1 MRLALYS
8 LLFLGLLTSHLNAD
22 IVDAVATP
30 TTPGSVHYSFTLS
43 GFNLLQYQVLDL
55 EFSPSTYSALSNAS
69 APAGFSTTIDPINT
83 PPGAPGSF
91 LIEALTSNPPL
102 TPGSIGIDAKLAGS
116 GGLGPLQFTVYQ
128 FSSSGTNAINEGPVN
143 GASGMTTDSA
153 VPEPAGVSLVVLGLL
168 AALISGSRWRHRD
181 NRFSREFHK
190 SAEREI

>member
-8 LLFLGLLTSHLNAD
+8 LLFLGLLTAQLNAD
-22 IVDAVATP
+22 IIDAVATP

-55 EFSPSTYSALSNAS
+55 EFSPSTYSALSDAS

-83 PPGAPGSF
+83 PPGAPGDF
-91 LIEALTSNPPL
+91 LIEALTSNPTL
-102 TPGSIGIDAKLAGS
+102 TPGSLGIDAKLTGS
-116 GGLGPLQFTVYQ
+116 GGLGPLQFTVDQ
-128 FSSSGTNAINEGPVN
+128 FNSLGVNNGPVQ
-143 GASGMTTDSA
+143 GESGMTTNPA

-168 AALISGSRWRHRD
+168 AALILGSRWRHRD
-181 NRFSREFHK
+181 SRFSREFHK